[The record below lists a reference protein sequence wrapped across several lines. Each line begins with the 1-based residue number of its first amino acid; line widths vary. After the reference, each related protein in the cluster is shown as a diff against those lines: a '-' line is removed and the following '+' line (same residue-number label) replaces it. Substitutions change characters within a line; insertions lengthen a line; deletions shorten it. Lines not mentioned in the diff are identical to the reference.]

1 MALDG
6 IFLRHLKHELEAQ
19 YIGAK
24 IEKIYQP
31 NKEEIVLSMRSKS
44 VGGKLLL
51 SARANSPR
59 IHITQ
64 HSPENP
70 MSPPMFC
77 MLLRK
82 RLTGARLSA
91 FVQTDVERM
100 LGLRFDAVNEL
111 GDAVSLL
118 LIIEIMGRHS
128 NVIFVDEEDK
138 IIDALKRVYP
148 EMSSQRMVLPGL
160 PYENP
165 PAQDKLSVLSA
176 SADDIVSR
184 LRGVQDTVLS
194 KALLSVI
201 QGISPI
207 VSRELEHRVCKAETR
222 LSEMSEAHW
231 EKLRFHVQEL
241 ITTAQD
247 VGGMPCM
254 VSDVDGKPFDFSFL
268 AVRQYGAGA
277 VVKAPESFSTLLD
290 TYYAERDSRE
300 RMRVRS
306 HDLLKLLSGISD
318 RLSRKINAQMA
329 DLTVCAERDT
339 LRLYGDLI
347 SANAYRMEKGS
358 SVAEVENFY
367 EEPATVVRIPL
378 DIMKT
383 PTQNAQKYYK
393 DYRKAKTA
401 EQMLTLQMEQAQRE
415 LLYIDS
421 VFDTLS
427 RAGTERELAEIRQE
441 LTEQRYLK
449 RGKSKGSSPAA
460 LPPKAFCTSGGF
472 TVLVGRNNRQNDTLT
487 LKKSS
492 PRDLWFHVKNIPGSH
507 TVLVTEGREAGERDI
522 LEAAELAAL
531 HSKAA
536 GSAQVPVD
544 FTVIRNVKK
553 PQGAKPGMVIYDH
566 YNTVYVTPKEE
577 MAETR
582 KPQEKNNKI

>member
-6 IFLRHLKHELEAQ
+6 IFLRHLRRELEVQ
-19 YIGAK
+19 YTGAK

-44 VGGKLLL
+44 TSGKLLL

-82 RLTGARLSA
+82 RLTGARLSD
-91 FVQTDVERM
+91 FVQTDVERT
-100 LGLRFDAVNEL
+100 LGLRFDATNEL
-111 GDAVSLL
+111 GDAVSLS

-128 NVIFVDEEDK
+128 NVIFVDEEGK

-148 EMSSQRMVLPGL
+148 EMSSQRIVLPGL
-160 PYENP
+160 SYENP

-184 LRGVQDTVLS
+184 LRGTQDSALS
-194 KALLSVI
+194 KALLSAV

-207 VSRELEHRVCKAETR
+207 VSRELEHRVCKMEIR

-231 EKLRFHVQEL
+231 EKLHFHVQEL
-241 ITTAQD
+241 ITTTHS
-247 VGGMPCM
+247 VSGSPCM
-254 VSDVDGKPFDFSFL
+254 VSDADGKPFDFSFL
-268 AVRQYGAGA
+268 TIRQYGAGA
-277 VVKAPESFSTLLD
+277 VLRTPENFSELLD

-306 HDLLKLLSGISD
+306 HDLLKLLSGVSD

-329 DLTVCAERDT
+329 DLTVCAGRDT

-347 SANAYRMEKGS
+347 SANAHRIEKGS
-358 SVAEVENFY
+358 PVAEVENFY
-367 EEPATVVRIPL
+367 EEPAAVVRIPL
-378 DIMKT
+378 DVMKT
-383 PTQNAQKYYK
+383 PAQNAQKYYK

-401 EQMLTLQMEQAQRE
+401 EQMLTLQMEQAKKE

-427 RAGTERELAEIRQE
+427 RAVTERELAEIRQE
-441 LTEQRYLK
+441 LTEQHYLK
-449 RGKSKGSSPAA
+449 RGRGKTASTAP
-460 LPPKAFCTSGGF
+460 LPPKAFCTTGGF

-492 PRDLWFHVKNIPGSH
+492 PFDLWFHVKNIPGSH
-507 TVLVTEGREAGERDI
+507 TVLVTEGREAGEEDI
-522 LEAAELAAL
+522 LEAAGLAAL

-566 YNTVYVTPKEE
+566 YNTVYVTPNNE
-577 MAETR
+577 MAE
-582 KPQEKNNKI
+582 KLKNIQK